1 MDDDNPMI
9 DDVVESGLMLDAS
22 TRFWLFTAGVLL
34 FVSARTIAHK
44 AATFYLSSAVIGVV
58 FSVLFFAIFI
68 RRFLPE
74 RIFMVPLEVIGWPLI
89 SWIYYYGYNHAA
101 NLMAQNWKW
110 ITLYVV
116 ASALLSLTVCYVS
129 DVTSNVRIRNVV
141 QWSLQ
146 LIAGL
151 MIIYASNNVLIS
163 VFVILMA
170 IGFDH
175 GYSRYVNQFVSW
187 MLKRPST
194 REYMTLNEYEQQGAE
209 YTQRELEKLRLSLLD
224 DCRHTPPNRSIANRL
239 SRTNSDQVAHFM
251 LTNQD
256 VSFRSIVDYQKHFI
270 DHVSEDEEDLME
282 ADEDDGMLT
291 DCSDDKNTTD

>member
-1 MDDDNPMI
+1 MDDDNQMI
-9 DDVVESGLMLDAS
+9 ENVVESGFVLDAS
-22 TRFWLFTAGVLL
+22 TRFWLFIAGVLL

-68 RRFLPE
+68 RRFLPK

-110 ITLYVV
+110 ITLYAA

-129 DVTSNVRIRNVV
+129 DVASNVRIQNVV
-141 QWSLQ
+141 QWVLQ

-151 MIIYASNNVLIS
+151 MIIFASNNVPIS
-163 VFVILMA
+163 VLVILVA
-170 IGFDH
+170 ICFDH
-175 GYSRYVNQFVSW
+175 GYSRYVNQFISW
-187 MLKRPST
+187 MLKRPPT
-194 REYMTLNEYEQQGAE
+194 REYMTLEEYTQQGAD

-224 DCRHTPPNRSIANRL
+224 DCRHTPPNRSIVNRL
-239 SRTNSDQVAHFM
+239 SRTNPDQVAHFM
-251 LTNQD
+251 FTNQD
-256 VSFRSIVDYQKHFI
+256 VSLQSIVEYQKKFRG
-270 DHVSEDEEDLME
+270 HVYEDEDDLME
-282 ADEDDGMLT
+282 IDENEEMLT
-291 DCSDDKNTTD
+291 DCSDD